1 MVIYMNIF
9 FISEYIKRITTDDI
23 NKFALNKGISLTK
36 DELDIKDNYV
46 KKEYKT
52 VIHGNPKVILDELKT
67 KVRPLTYNKI
77 ENLYEQFKGY
87 LN

>member
-1 MVIYMNIF
+1 MNNF
-9 FISEYIKRITTDDI
+9 LISEYVKRITKDDI
-23 NKFALNKGISLTK
+23 NKFALKQGVSLTK
-36 DELDIKDNYV
+36 DELDIIYNYV
-46 KKEYKT
+46 KKDYKT
-52 VIHGNPKVILDELKT
+52 VIYGNPRVILDELKI

>member
-1 MVIYMNIF
+1 MNNF
-9 FISEYIKRITTDDI
+9 LISEYVKRITKDDI
-23 NKFALNKGISLTK
+23 NKFSLKQGVNLTK
-36 DELDIKDNYV
+36 DELDIIYNYV
-46 KKEYKT
+46 KKDYKT
-52 VIHGNPKVILDELKT
+52 VIYGNPRVILDELKT

>member
-1 MVIYMNIF
+1 MNNFLI
-9 FISEYIKRITTDDI
+9 IEYVKRI
-23 NKFALNKGISLTK
+23 TK
-36 DELDIKDNYV
+36 DELDIIYNNI

>member
-1 MVIYMNIF
+1 MNNF
-9 FISEYIKRITTDDI
+9 LISEYVKRITKDDI
-23 NKFALNKGISLTK
+23 NKFALKQGVSLTK
-36 DELDIKDNYV
+36 DELDIIYNYV
-46 KKEYKT
+46 KKDYKT
-52 VIHGNPKVILDELKT
+52 VIYGNPRVILDELKT

>member
-1 MVIYMNIF
+1 MNIF
-9 FISEYIKRITTDDI
+9 FISEYIKRITKDDI

-36 DELDIKDNYV
+36 DELDIIYNCV